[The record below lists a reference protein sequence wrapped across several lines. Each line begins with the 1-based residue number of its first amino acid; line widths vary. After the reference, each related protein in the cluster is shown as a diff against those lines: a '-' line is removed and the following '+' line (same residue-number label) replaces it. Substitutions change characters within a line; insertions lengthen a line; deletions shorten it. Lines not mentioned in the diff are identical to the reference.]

1 MKKLIGLLLVMG
13 LLTGCNSQVLETL
26 SDAYAQPQMMQPLRT
41 LEVSL
46 PEEAAVMTM
55 SADTYDTIYL
65 CDGYIVTTYI
75 EPGGNLDRTLKT
87 VTGYD
92 SSRLTIL
99 ETTRDGLACY
109 HCAWSAAGEADMQV
123 GKGVILDDGTF
134 HYAVS
139 VMADASQAARLDATW
154 QHILDSVCALS
165 TG

>member
-1 MKKLIGLLLVMG
+1 MKKLVGLLLIMVM
-13 LLTGCNSQVLETL
+13 LTGCSRDVLETL
-26 SDAYAQPQMMQPLRT
+26 SDVYAQAEQLPVRT
-41 LEVSL
+41 LEVRL
-46 PEEAAVMTM
+46 PEDAAVMTM
-55 SADTYDTIYL
+55 SADSQDTLYL

-92 SSRLTIL
+92 SSRLTL
-99 ETTRDGLACY
+99 METTRDGLDCY
-109 HCAWSAAGEADMQV
+109 QCAWSAAGEGEMQV
-123 GKGVILDDGTF
+123 GNAVILDDGTF

-139 VMADASQAARLDATW
+139 VMADADQAAKLDATW

>member
-1 MKKLIGLLLVMG
+1 MKKIVGLILVMVM
-13 LLTGCNSQVLETL
+13 LTGCSGEVLETL
-26 SDAYAQPQMMQPLRT
+26 TDAYAQPQPQVLRT

-46 PEEAAVMTM
+46 PEDAAVMSLSTD
-55 SADTYDTIYL
+55 SDDTLYL
-65 CDGYIVTTYI
+65 CDGYTVTTYI
-75 EPGGNLDRTLKT
+75 EPGGSLDRTLKT

-92 SSRLTIL
+92 SSRLTIM

-109 HCAWSAAGEADMQV
+109 QCAWSAAGEGQMQV
-123 GKGVILDDGTF
+123 GNAVILDDGTF

-139 VMADASQAARLDATW
+139 VMADADQAARLEPTW

>member
-1 MKKLIGLLLVMG
+1 MKKLIGLLLVMV
-13 LLTGCNSQVLETL
+13 LLSGCDGQMMETL
-26 SDAYAQPQMMQPLRT
+26 SDVYDQPQLQPLRT

-46 PEEAAVMTM
+46 PDEAAVMTM
-55 SADTYDTIYL
+55 STDTYDTIYL
-65 CDGYIVTTYI
+65 CDGYIVTTYV
-75 EPGGNLDRTLKT
+75 EPGGSLDRTLKT

-109 HCAWSAAGEADMQV
+109 QCAWSAAGEEDMQV

>member
-1 MKKLIGLLLVMG
+1 MKKILGLLLVMV
-13 LLTGCNSQVLETL
+13 LLTGCDRQVLETL
-26 SDAYAQPQMMQPLRT
+26 SDAYEQPQIQPMRT

-65 CDGYIVTTYI
+65 CEGYTVTTYI
-75 EPGGNLDRTLKT
+75 EPAGSLDRTLKT

-109 HCAWSAAGEADMQV
+109 QCAWSAAGEKEMQV
-123 GKGVILDDGTF
+123 GNAVILDDGTF

-139 VMADASQAARLDATW
+139 VMADASQAANLDATW

>member
-1 MKKLIGLLLVMG
+1 MKKLMGLLLVVV
-13 LLTGCNSQVLETL
+13 LLTGCGGQVLETL
-26 SDAYAQPQMMQPLRT
+26 SDAYDQPQLQPLRT

-55 SADTYDTIYL
+55 SDDTYDTIYL
-65 CDGYIVTTYI
+65 CDGYTVATYI
-75 EPGGNLDRTLKT
+75 ELGGSLDRTLKT

-92 SSRLTIL
+92 SGHLTIL

-109 HCAWSAAGEADMQV
+109 QCAWSAAGEEDMQV
-123 GKGVILDDGTF
+123 GNAVILDDGTY

-139 VMADASQAARLDATW
+139 VMADASQAAQLDATW

>member
-26 SDAYAQPQMMQPLRT
+26 SDAYAQPQIQPLRT

-55 SADTYDTIYL
+55 TADAYDTIYL

-75 EPGGNLDRTLKT
+75 EPGGSLDRTLKT

-109 HCAWSAAGEADMQV
+109 QCAWSAAGEEDMQV
-123 GKGVILDDGTF
+123 GNGVILDDGTF